1 MIMNAKLI
9 YVTTGSIGEAST
21 IARTLL
27 DERLIACA
35 NIIDGMRSYYRWQ
48 GAVRE
53 DREAVLIVK
62 TRGALVA
69 AVIDRVKALHG
80 YDCPCVVALSIT
92 DGNQAFL
99 DWIAA
104 ETTAEGAR

>member
-1 MIMNAKLI
+1 MTATLI
-9 YVTTGSIGEAST
+9 YITTGSIGEASA

-35 NIIDGMRSYYRWQ
+35 NVIDGMRAYYRWQ
-48 GAVRE
+48 GEVRE

-62 TRGALVA
+62 TREALVA
-69 AVIDRVKALHG
+69 AVIDRVKALHRD
-80 YDCPCVVALSIT
+80 DCPCVVALPIA
-92 DGNQAFL
+92 DGNRAFL

-104 ETTAEGAR
+104 ETTEGGVG